1 MFDRCTSTVFVDR
14 YSIEAMALLVRPAA
28 ALSATC
34 RSASVSTAPSDHGVN
49 SASSRCARAAHSE
62 LPSSSNVV
70 AASLSDAVAASA
82 ALAVKPDGTSLYVA
96 DGKARC
102 AGKRTLST
110 TSSFARTTAV
120 VAPLRFPSPFR
131 SILCPEFG
139 FLCAIAKGCRVG
151 LDATGGP
158 FRLVSSA
165 GACRVAGESAADLRP
180 GPQA

>member
-96 DGKARC
+96 DGKSSLCREKDAVDNFVVR
-102 AGKRTLST
+102 ADDGRGGT
-110 TSSFARTTAV
+110 TSIPVTVPVNSL
-120 VAPLRFPSPFR
+120 P
-131 SILCPEFG
+131 
-139 FLCAIAKGCRVG
+139 
-151 LDATGGP
+151 
-158 FRLVSSA
+158 
-165 GACRVAGESAADLRP
+165 
-180 GPQA
+180 